1 MELWNT
7 LFGAFATWAGQGLLD
22 AGGWTLLAVVLLATH
37 LTILSVTLFLHR
49 AQAHRALDLHP
60 AVSHLMRF
68 WLWLTTGIVTREW
81 VAIHRK
87 HHAKCE
93 TAEDPHSPVSKGLS
107 TVLLRG
113 SELYRAEAKN
123 PETLAKYSHGVP
135 NDWMERHV
143 YTRHSFLGVA
153 LLLVLLLTLFGAWG
167 ASMWALIMAWIPIHA
182 AGIINGLGHWWGYRN
197 FESPDTSTNLTP
209 LALWIGGEELHNNH
223 HTFPTSAKFS
233 VRRFEVDIG
242 WGYIRLLQA
251 FGLARPRKLP
261 PKVVEGEIQ
270 PADRRTLEV
279 LIANRYEV
287 MAHFGRELRAACR
300 AELQQLKAKGAR
312 HSEQWQQFKLAKR
325 WLPRDSRRIP
335 QALDLQLAAARAA
348 SPVLE
353 QMVTMREE
361 LRALWTRTN
370 VSAEQLVAELQ
381 AWCQRA
387 EASGIAEL
395 RAVSVRLRASRLAA
409 SAL

>member
-1 MELWNT
+1 
-7 LFGAFATWAGQGLLD
+7 
-22 AGGWTLLAVVLLATH
+22 LAVVLLATH

-68 WLWLTTGIVTREW
+68 WLWLTTGMVTREW

-123 PETLAKYSHGVP
+123 AETLAKYSHGVP
-135 NDWMERHV
+135 DDWMERHV

-167 ASMWALIMAWIPIHA
+167 ASMWALIQMAWIPHPCRRRHQRPGPLVGLSQFRVARYLDQPDA
-182 AGIINGLGHWWGYRN
+182 AG
-197 FESPDTSTNLTP
+197 
-209 LALWIGGEELHNNH
+209 LWIGGEELHNNH

-251 FGLARPRKLP
+251 FGLAKPRKLTAQGRRGRDP
-261 PKVVEGEIQ
+261 AGGPAHAGGLDRQPLRGDGALRTRTAGHLPRRTAAVEGQ
-270 PADRRTLEV
+270 
-279 LIANRYEV
+279 
-287 MAHFGRELRAACR
+287 GRAPQRAVA
-300 AELQQLKAKGAR
+300 AVQVG
-312 HSEQWQQFKLAKR
+312 
-325 WLPRDSRRIP
+325 
-335 QALDLQLAAARAA
+335 QALAAARQPAHPA
-348 SPVLE
+348 GS
-353 QMVTMREE
+353 TCSWRR
-361 LRALWTRTN
+361 RARPARCWNR
-370 VSAEQLVAELQ
+370 
-381 AWCQRA
+381 W
-387 EASGIAEL
+387 
-395 RAVSVRLRASRLAA
+395 
-409 SAL
+409 

>member
-1 MELWNT
+1 
-7 LFGAFATWAGQGLLD
+7 
-22 AGGWTLLAVVLLATH
+22 
-37 LTILSVTLFLHR
+37 
-49 AQAHRALDLHP
+49 
-60 AVSHLMRF
+60 
-68 WLWLTTGIVTREW
+68 
-81 VAIHRK
+81 
-87 HHAKCE
+87 
-93 TAEDPHSPVSKGLS
+93 
-107 TVLLRG
+107 
-113 SELYRAEAKN
+113 
-123 PETLAKYSHGVP
+123 
-135 NDWMERHV
+135 MERHV

-153 LLLVLLLTLFGAWG
+153 LMLVLDLLTLFGAWG
-167 ASMWALIMAWIPIHA
+167 ASMWALQMAWIPIHA

-209 LALWIGGEELHNNH
+209 WGCG
-223 HTFPTSAKFS
+223 SAARNCTTTTTPS
-233 VRRFEVDIG
+233 RPRPSSRSRRFEVDIG

-270 PADRRTLEV
+270 PADRRTLEA

>member
-1 MELWNT
+1 
-7 LFGAFATWAGQGLLD
+7 
-22 AGGWTLLAVVLLATH
+22 
-37 LTILSVTLFLHR
+37 
-49 AQAHRALDLHP
+49 
-60 AVSHLMRF
+60 
-68 WLWLTTGIVTREW
+68 
-81 VAIHRK
+81 
-87 HHAKCE
+87 
-93 TAEDPHSPVSKGLS
+93 
-107 TVLLRG
+107 
-113 SELYRAEAKN
+113 
-123 PETLAKYSHGVP
+123 
-135 NDWMERHV
+135 
-143 YTRHSFLGVA
+143 
-153 LLLVLLLTLFGAWG
+153 
-167 ASMWALIMAWIPIHA
+167 MWALIMAWIPIHA

-270 PADRRTLEV
+270 PADRRTLEA

-353 QMVTMREE
+353 QMVQMREE

-387 EASGIAEL
+387 EASGIEEL

-409 SAL
+409 NAL